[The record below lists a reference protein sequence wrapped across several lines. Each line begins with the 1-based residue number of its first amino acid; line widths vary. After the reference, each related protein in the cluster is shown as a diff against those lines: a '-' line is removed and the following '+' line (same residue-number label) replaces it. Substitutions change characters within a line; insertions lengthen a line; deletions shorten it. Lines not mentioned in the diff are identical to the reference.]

1 MKNSIVY
8 LNNIRIF
15 GEQLKQ
21 IGIMKTV
28 TAFHG
33 TSEKITEFAIKQ
45 RGNGY
50 TSVNGKFFKD
60 SYVDS
65 GETEFVYFSDN
76 IEVCKTYGEIIMECE
91 LELSNPFILDAEFSH
106 YSSFGDIIR
115 ATIEERID
123 TNLND
128 SIIIKNLR
136 DALGRYNSEI
146 VGTVYMVK
154 PNQIKIN

>member
-1 MKNSIVY
+1 M
-8 LNNIRIF
+8 R
-15 GEQLKQ
+15 
-21 IGIMKTV
+21 
-28 TAFHG
+28 AFHG
-33 TSEKITEFAIKQ
+33 TNEIITEFSIKK

-50 TSVNGKFFKD
+50 TTSNGKFFKD
-60 SYVDS
+60 SYADS

-76 IEVCKTYGEIIMECE
+76 IEVCKTYGCIIMDCE
-91 LELSNPFILDAEFSH
+91 LSLSNPFILDANFAH
-106 YSSFGDIIR
+106 YASFGDTIR
-115 ATIEERID
+115 LAIEQRID
-123 TNLND
+123 SGLND

>member
-21 IGIMKTV
+21 IGIMTV
-28 TAFHG
+28 SAFHG
-33 TSEKITEFAIKQ
+33 TSEIITEFVIKQ

-50 TSVNGKFFKD
+50 TTANGKFFKD
-60 SYVDS
+60 SYADS

-76 IEVCKTYGEIIMECE
+76 IEVCKTYGNIIMECE
-91 LELSNPFILDAEFSH
+91 LELNNPFILDAEFSH
-106 YSSFGDIIR
+106 YASFGDIIR
-115 ATIEERID
+115 AAIEERID

-128 SIIIKNLR
+128 SVIIKNLR